1 MDYNYCV
8 GEEWFGTREWMS
20 TSCEAREQIG
30 KLLELWQQ
38 RVDETAFGERDD
50 REPLFEYAFEFDNC
64 HTGNRSE
71 FLN

>member
-1 MDYNYCV
+1 
-8 GEEWFGTREWMS
+8 MS

-64 HTGNRSE
+64 YTGNRIE